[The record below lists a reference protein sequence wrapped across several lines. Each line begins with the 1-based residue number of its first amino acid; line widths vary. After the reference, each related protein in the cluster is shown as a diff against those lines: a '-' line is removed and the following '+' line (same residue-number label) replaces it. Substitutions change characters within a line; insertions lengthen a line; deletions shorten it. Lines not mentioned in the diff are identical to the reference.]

1 MKTTAT
7 RSLIVGTLAL
17 ASIVS
22 TATAQVELIAGWNF
36 GQFISAGVPSTD
48 GTTGDPV
55 SFIPSNYSGIDRPV
69 DADSGPA
76 HIGAG
81 DASTYSS
88 GTGLL
93 SFSAWDFAGGT
104 DVSVIELGSF
114 SAVNETLVT
123 GQTLFAGDPNN
134 AHLRFTAGAVTDFT
148 ISVNT
153 ATFTD
158 FDPAGYS
165 QTNDANMSIAIYKAS
180 GASASIEWLYN
191 GTPFGTTSTTSGSF
205 TAFTLDLPASFY
217 GNTTA
222 VITGRV
228 TGDVVIDHIQ
238 INGVATAIPEPST
251 CAALAAAA
259 ALGMAVVRRR
269 RTA

>member
-1 MKTTAT
+1 MNTTAT
-7 RSLIVGTLAL
+7 RSLLVGSIALAAL
-17 ASIVS
+17 AS
-22 TATAQVELIAGWNF
+22 TASAQVQLIAGWNF

-55 SFIPSNYSGIDRPV
+55 SSIPSNYSGSNRPT

-88 GTGLL
+88 GTGVL
-93 SFSAWDFAGGT
+93 SFTAWDFAGGT
-104 DVSVIELGSF
+104 DVSVVELGSF

-123 GQTLFAGDPNN
+123 GQTMFAGDPNN
-134 AHLRFTAGAVTDFT
+134 AHLRFTAGSVTDFT
-148 ISVNT
+148 ITVNT
-153 ATFTD
+153 SGFDD
-158 FDPAGYS
+158 FDPSGFS
-165 QTNDANMSIAIYKAS
+165 QTNDANMTLALYKAS

-217 GNTTA
+217 GNTSA

-228 TGDVVIDHIQ
+228 TGDLVIDHLQ
-238 INGVATAIPEPST
+238 INAITAVPEPSSY
-251 CAALAAAA
+251 AALAAVAGL
-259 ALGMAVVRRR
+259 ALAVVRRR
-269 RTA
+269 RA